1 MIDLYKSDLLKL
13 TNYGKNC
20 KILLTTTLFK
30 LDLKK
35 KKKKARRII

>member
-1 MIDLYKSDLLKL
+1 MIYLYKSDLVKL

-30 LDLKK
+30 LD
-35 KKKKARRII
+35 